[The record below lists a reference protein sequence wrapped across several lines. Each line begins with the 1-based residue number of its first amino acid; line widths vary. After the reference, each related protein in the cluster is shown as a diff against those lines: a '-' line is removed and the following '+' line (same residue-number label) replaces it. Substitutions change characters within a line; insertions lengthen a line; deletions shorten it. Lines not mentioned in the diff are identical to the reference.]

1 MSYSKGTQVDTPI
14 GKQAV
19 DKNGSPVGVVRLD
32 VEKSYAG
39 VGELLKDYINDSD
52 QGAWDKIK
60 GKIDYTYECLDMALN
75 MLEEETDFVEKV
87 RERIEKGQKLLF
99 KPNVVS
105 PTNID
110 HQTHGPHWGST
121 ACTEWPFIAALMRW
135 FHEKLD
141 ISYYRMAIGEAAT
154 AIPATA
160 QFYSRM
166 TSDGSP
172 VTPEATIEGRS
183 GDFYCGWGFY
193 FARKYLTESLRPGLS
208 DDPMRGYEE
217 SVTGTYIP
225 PGEALDKLMVYDLNR
240 IYDDTRKG
248 RAIEIPDGINYK
260 SITLHKAIVG
270 GIPDDPEDRK
280 AYPGCVLVNVPKLK
294 VHSMTLF
301 TNVIKNLGIGLYPMQ
316 YSSSGGTQWDYSV
329 PHSRIPGVK
338 ASIPHQ
344 VWVAEM
350 NMDTGLPKR
359 DAAGDYILEKTGGI
373 TATMIDIIQAVRSAD
388 VFMLHVVDGIETINH
403 DHTGFTGTATKEPE
417 GIVFA
422 GLDPVATDLLSAR
435 YMFTNVPLKDALEV
449 GMEDGNGGRFSQK
462 VPIPALEDK
471 QIITKEGHDCPLSR
485 DICLENAQRRG
496 LGERRYYV
504 VGKDFVADSPLVS
517 VQGHLGAVQDGAFTD
532 LITRTLFYDDSKLP
546 WDLQKTA
553 LSYLEAVDQLTGS
566 SLKKEFLDT
575 YDEDRDG
582 IVTYEDFGKQGICD
596 VVLHL
601 TGRIVARIGRE
612 DSALLQGKFDQVTTC
627 FKLMDASWNR
637 DGYDLMKEYN
647 YGLICGVAYQ
657 MSLMEMELP
666 DLFIP
671 GLTWGK
677 GRWPSFE
684 LARHVLFG
692 LSLYGEQY
700 PEKIQFPSLY
710 GMAFSHADNTQN
722 QSGHVGRIVSEPDQ
736 TGLDSY
742 VRGVAEG
749 KVRPL
754 DFTIYVPAGFDNLSG
769 AVIPNVEVS
778 TDPSRV
784 FTASFDGDK
793 EIWSSERPSKY

>member
-1 MSYSKGTQVDTPI
+1 MSFSKDTQLDTPI

-19 DKNGSPVGVVRLD
+19 DAAGSPVGVVRLD

-39 VGELLKDYINDSD
+39 IGDLLKDYINDSD
-52 QGAWDKIK
+52 QGAWARIRE
-60 GKIDYTYECLDMALN
+60 KIDYTYECLDMALGA
-75 MLEEETDFVEKV
+75 LEEEAGFGREVVERV
-87 RERIEKGQKLLF
+87 GRGQKLLF

-110 HQTHGPHWGST
+110 HQTHGPCWGST

-135 FHEKLD
+135 FREKMN
-141 ISYYRMAIGEAAT
+141 ITYHQMAIGEAAT

-166 TSDGSP
+166 AGHS

-193 FARKYLTESLRPGLS
+193 FARRYLAESLRPGQS
-208 DDPMRGYEE
+208 DDPMQGYEE
-217 SVTGTYIP
+217 SVAGTYIA
-225 PGEALDKLMVYDLNR
+225 PGEAPDRLMVYDLNR
-240 IYDDTRKG
+240 IFDDTRKG
-248 RAIEIPDGINYK
+248 RTIEIPDGTNYK
-260 SITLHKAIVG
+260 SITLHKAVVG

-329 PHSRIPGVK
+329 PHGPTPGVK
-338 ASIPHQ
+338 ARIPHQ

-350 NMDTGLPKR
+350 NTDTGLPKR

-373 TATMIDIIQAVRSAD
+373 TATMIDIIQAVKNAG
-388 VFMLHVVDGIETINH
+388 VFMLHVVDGVEAINH

-417 GIVFA
+417 GVVFS

-435 YMFTNVPLKDALEV
+435 YMFTNVPLRDAMEV
-449 GMEDGNGGRFSQK
+449 GMEDGNGGRFSQR
-462 VPIPALEDK
+462 VPIPTVEDK
-471 QIITKEGHDCPLSR
+471 QIVTKEGHDCPLSR
-485 DICLENAQRRG
+485 DICFENAQKRG
-496 LGERRYYV
+496 LGERHYYV
-504 VGKDFVADSPLVS
+504 VGKDSVSDSPLVS
-517 VQGHLGAVQDGAFTD
+517 IQGHLGGVRDGAFTD
-532 LITRTLFYDDSKLP
+532 LITKTLFYDDSKLP
-546 WDLQKTA
+546 WDLQTTA
-553 LSYLEAVDQLTGS
+553 LSYLEAVDELTGS

-582 IVTYEDFGKQGICD
+582 IITYEDFGKKGICD

-601 TGRIVARIGRE
+601 TGRIVARIGTE
-612 DSALLQGKFDQVTTC
+612 NSALLQGKFDQVTTC
-627 FKLMDASWNR
+627 FRLMDPSWNT
-637 DGYDLMKEYN
+637 DGHDLMKEYN

-657 MSLMEMELP
+657 MSLLEMELP

-671 GLTWGK
+671 GLTWGTGK
-677 GRWPSFE
+677 WPSFE

-692 LSLYGEQY
+692 MSLYGEQY
-700 PEKIQFPSLY
+700 PERIQFPSLY
-710 GMAFSHADNTQN
+710 GMAFSHADSTQN
-722 QSGHVGRIVSEPDQ
+722 QGGYVGRIVSEPDQ
-736 TGLDSY
+736 TGLDRY
-742 VRGVAEG
+742 VQGVAEG
-749 KVRPL
+749 KVKPL
-754 DFTIYVPAGFDNLSG
+754 DFTIYVPPGFDNLSG

-778 TDPSRV
+778 TDQARV
-784 FTASFDGDK
+784 FTASFAGDK
-793 EIWSSERPSKY
+793 EIWSSERPLE